1 MRTMIR
7 SVLVA
12 VLLGGFSASAAQLP
26 PDIIADSYLLRA
38 EQAVRDGEYPR
49 AQAEINK
56 ILDLQKEHE
65 LDLPDEFYF
74 RYAKAADSA
83 DLPERA
89 LESVVTYLSAAGREG
104 PHYAEALELMNKAQD
119 EIEGRKGQQVASPGQ
134 PLPTQSVIDFGPDS
148 SSSQDGVAAVSCE
161 KWNTEEYFKTA
172 ALKEVTACLDAGA
185 DPMARNENSITP
197 LHWTAWTNEHP
208 VVIETL
214 LAAGAELEARNKIGW
229 TPLQNAARNNENP
242 AVLKALL
249 AAGADPKVQAD
260 GWRTLLHLAAQKK
273 QESGG
278 GPSTDRSRS
287 RPGGAG

>member
-38 EQAVRDGEYPR
+38 EQAVRDGEYTR
-49 AQAEINK
+49 VQAEINK

-104 PHYAEALELMNKAQD
+104 QHYAEALELMNKAQD
-119 EIEGRKGQQVASPGQ
+119 EIEARKGQQVASPGQ

-148 SSSQDGVAAVSCE
+148 SSSQDGVAAMSCE
-161 KWNTEEYFKTA
+161 EWNTEEYFKTA
-172 ALKEVTACLDAGA
+172 ALKEVTTCLDNGA
-185 DPMARNENSITP
+185 DPKAEDRYKYTP
-197 LHWTAWTNEHP
+197 LHR
-208 VVIETL
+208 
-214 LAAGAELEARNKIGW
+214 AAGATIIRPVI
-229 TPLQNAARNNENP
+229 Q
-242 AVLKALL
+242 ALI
-249 AAGADPKVQAD
+249 AAGADPKARD
-260 GWRTLLHLAAQKK
+260 DDKETPLHGAA
-273 QESGG
+273 G
-278 GPSTDRSRS
+278 STRIRPLS
-287 RPGGAG
+287 RP